1 MWSDVGRFGVLL
13 VGFGRILGLD
23 LVKIRWEFGVYLM
36 KLCIKWGLEGF
47 NFGMD
52 MVGMNS

>member
-1 MWSDVGRFGVLL
+1 M
-13 VGFGRILGLD
+13 ILGWN
-23 LVKIRWEFGVYLM
+23 LVKIRWEFGDYLM

-52 MVGMNS
+52 VVGIDS